1 MGFVALNEI
10 LYTKI
15 CNACDRVLISRSS
28 YFSMANPWLHPIRE
42 HPFFLVSYSFFE
54 GGARF
59 KFDFFDVI
67 FRFFRLCFGWFLG
80 LLRAFFFR
88 KFGVCLSLPLKENY
102 DVLIVSHLV
111 SSQQFSSDSDLYFG
125 NLCSELEKNGY
136 RVITAMVDHLPGSQ
150 RVLGMAHFPSLKPNH
165 VILTTSMSFCLEF
178 RNFCGVV
185 KESVG
190 LLWKATTEP
199 QIFDRAVTLM
209 GALEVFGSG
218 ARAALRLGDQV
229 SYLVSKFRP
238 KVLLT
243 TYEGHPWER
252 LVIKRARM
260 AYPDICCAT
269 YQHGNL
275 FRLQHSLR
283 RSLGKEYDPDAIF
296 CSGEV
301 ARLDLYSTLRI
312 PDIPIFN
319 LGSHRVS
326 PVQHGYIRHDYSATR
341 SQTCLVI
348 PDGIASEIFRLF
360 DFAINCALISNN
372 VRYIFRLHP
381 ANSFQD
387 LVKKNPSWR
396 NLPPNVCL
404 STASLEEDV
413 GDSAWVLYRGSSAVI
428 SAVLGGANPIY
439 LSNFDE
445 MTIDPLYK
453 LNDERLIV
461 SQENQLVG
469 IVSDKNSIVQRETF
483 RDSLEQYCRDVYSA
497 WNPEVFVNFVQLPK
511 GVRR

>member
-1 MGFVALNEI
+1 
-10 LYTKI
+10 
-15 CNACDRVLISRSS
+15 
-28 YFSMANPWLHPIRE
+28 MANPWLHPIRE
-42 HPFFLVSYSFFE
+42 HPFFLVSYSFLEKKSIYLFI
-54 GGARF
+54 F
-59 KFDFFDVI
+59 NLI
-67 FRFFRLCFGWFLG
+67 FRFFRLCVGWFLG

-88 KFGVCLSLPLKENY
+88 KFGVYISHSVKESY
-102 DVLIVSHLV
+102 DVLIVSHLL
-111 SSQQFSSDSDLYFG
+111 SPQQFSSDSDLYFG

-136 RVITAMVDHLPGSQ
+136 RVITAMIDHLPGSQ
-150 RVLGMAHFPSLKPNH
+150 RVCGMTHFPSLKKNH
-165 VILTTSMSFCLEF
+165 AILTTSMSFYFEF
-178 RNFCGVV
+178 RNFFGVV
-185 KESVG
+185 KESLG
-190 LLWKATTEP
+190 LLWKAATEP
-199 QIFDRAVTLM
+199 EVFDRAITLM

-238 KVLLT
+238 RILLT
-243 TYEGHPWER
+243 TYEGHSWER

-260 AYPDICCAT
+260 VYPDICCAT

-301 ARLDLYSTLRI
+301 ARLDLHLTLRI
-312 PDIPIFN
+312 PNIQILN

-326 PVQHGYIRHDYSATR
+326 PVQHRYIRHNYSATR
-341 SQTCLVI
+341 SLTCLVI
-348 PDGIASEIFRLF
+348 PDGIDSEIFRLF

-387 LVKKNPSWR
+387 LMKKNPSWR
-396 NLPPNVCL
+396 KLPPNVFL

-413 GDSAWVLYRGSSAVI
+413 EESAWVLYRGSSAVI

-439 LSNFDE
+439 LRNFDE

-453 LNDERLIV
+453 LKDERLIV
-461 SQENQLVG
+461 SQENQFVG
-469 IVSDKNSIVQRETF
+469 IVSDKNSIAQRETF
-483 RDSLEQYCRDVYSA
+483 RDSLERYCRDIYSA
-497 WNPEVFVNFVQLPK
+497 WNPEVFVNYVQPPR
-511 GVRR
+511 GVRG